1 MANLAG
7 PSPYTRTQPRGQTRS
22 FVVKNATTLYAGAL
36 VGLDQNGFLDRWS
49 DTAGHRFIGVCTQT
63 VTGNTSATP
72 PVEAIVNV
80 SGVTLVDV
88 PIAGTFVQGD
98 VRQRVYCSTDNPAD
112 FAKGQT
118 SMVGA
123 IGQAIRFKSSGVG
136 DVKLY
141 TPEEHDA
148 VSARQRNTGNTY
160 CLTIPVNLASIAGTG
175 DVLTEVVI
183 PHAFRLVRFD
193 ASVKVP
199 VTTGGRAAT
208 LNLEIGTT
216 DVTGGVLALTS
227 ANCTPLGAKITGTN
241 ITANS
246 TGSANGLLSVEASA
260 VTAFAEGQVILEIWI
275 QNTDS

>member
-1 MANLAG
+1 MANLTG
-7 PSPYTRTQPRGQTRS
+7 PSPYTRTAPRGGTRS

-36 VGLDQNGFLDRWS
+36 VGLDANGFLDRWA
-49 DTAGHRFIGVCTQT
+49 DTAGHRFMGVCTQT

-72 PVEAIVNV
+72 AVEAIVDV

-88 PIAGTFVQGD
+88 PISGTFVQGD

-112 FAKGQT
+112 MAKGQT
-118 SMVGA
+118 TQVGA
-123 IGQAIRFKSSGVG
+123 IGQAIRFKSAGIG

-148 VSARQRNTGNTY
+148 ISARQRNTGNTY
-160 CLTIPVNLASIAGTG
+160 CMTIPVNLASITGAG
-175 DVLTEVVI
+175 DVMTEVVI
-183 PHAFRLVRFD
+183 PHAFRVLRFD

-199 VTTGGRAAT
+199 VTTAGRSAT

-227 ANCTPLGAKITGTN
+227 ANCTPLGAKIVGSS
-241 ITANS
+241 ITAGS
-246 TGSANGLLSVEASA
+246 TGSANALLSVEASG

-275 QNTDS
+275 QNIDS